1 MAQFIVQKVNV
12 ISYTITAVKNIK
24 TLFLLL
30 TALNY
35 TGCESKNPFAQQVKT
50 VSASTPAPIIA
61 RYPKV
66 DCEVTK
72 CVAITFDDG
81 PDKYTLQYLKVLKVP
96 ATFFVV
102 GKNVKAKPNIV
113 KEISDQGHQVCNH
126 SWNHANL
133 AKLSSQA
140 VDDQIQKTDDAI
152 TAVIGDKYKP
162 CFRFPYGS
170 VPRNFFKT
178 HPNLLHIAWTSDSQD
193 WRYKDSKI
201 QYSNVMKLVPANGV
215 LLFHDVHPGAL
226 KTAPRVISDLQKKG
240 FTFVTI
246 DELNLKKGQL
256 NMGQKSVTT
265 ANPVSKI

>member
-1 MAQFIVQKVNV
+1 MK
-12 ISYTITAVKNIK
+12 SIK
-24 TLFLLL
+24 SLILLL
-30 TALNY
+30 TALY
-35 TGCESKNPFAQQVKT
+35 CSSCDAKNTFVEEQKPV
-50 VSASTPAPIIA
+50 VASTPALILA
-61 RYPKV
+61 RFPKV

-113 KEISDQGHQVCNH
+113 KEISEQGHQVCNH

-133 AKLSSQA
+133 AKLSPQA

-193 WRYKDSKI
+193 WRYKDPKI
-201 QYSNVMKLVPANGV
+201 QYNNVMKLVPANGV

-226 KTAPRVISDLQKKG
+226 KTAPMVISNLQKKG

-246 DELNLKKGQL
+246 DELNLEKGQL
-256 NMGQKSVTT
+256 NMGQKRVTT
-265 ANPVSKI
+265 ANSVSKI